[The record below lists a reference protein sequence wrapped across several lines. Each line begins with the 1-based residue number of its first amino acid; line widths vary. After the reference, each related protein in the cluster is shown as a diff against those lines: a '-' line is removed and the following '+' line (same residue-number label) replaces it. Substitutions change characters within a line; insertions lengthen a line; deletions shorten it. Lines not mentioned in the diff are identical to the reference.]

1 MGYDNYCCARFQVR
15 PILAFQNLL
24 GIRVLQIGDRRVR
37 GQCRWF
43 AQRSVVRKQQQ
54 PVLHV
59 QQVRVFDIKYYGFM
73 LVSSYVRWT
82 IDDQEPRDV
91 IINIRIF
98 FKTTVSF
105 RVHLL
110 TYTNVCFVFFF
121 HPRDNDRSSLNCA
134 SMLKGGWWWKS
145 CGRGLNGLYLND
157 PQDLTAR
164 QGKRER
170 TWATQQSPADV
181 SLGARKGRQDGPYA
195 PLQSFNRHTHS
206 DFSNALSY
214 LIFGLI
220 LLCPPTPPL
229 INWPRVPTL
238 VSIVLLL
245 RTVEPKRYGVS
256 NRVTLW
262 HVYFFHDQTRSNA
275 LFLIIIKIT
284 ITTTD

>member
-1 MGYDNYCCARFQVR
+1 MIRSTIRGTEATTARSPRTTGSCVR
-15 PILAFQNLL
+15 YQILRFYAGQLLRSMDHRRPRAPGRYYQHTNFFQN
-24 GIRVLQIGDRRVR
+24 DR
-37 GQCRWF
+37 
-43 AQRSVVRKQQQ
+43 
-54 PVLHV
+54 
-59 QQVRVFDIKYYGFM
+59 
-73 LVSSYVRWT
+73 LVSRT
-82 IDDQEPRDV
+82 FIDVYKR
-91 IINIRIF
+91 
-98 FKTTVSF
+98 
-105 RVHLL
+105 L
-110 TYTNVCFVFFF
+110 FVYFFF

-220 LLCPPTPPL
+220 LLCPPPL

-256 NRVTLW
+256 NRVTL
-262 HVYFFHDQTRSNA
+262 
-275 LFLIIIKIT
+275 
-284 ITTTD
+284 